1 MVRTA
6 DLVVLPDFPSLR
18 GNAWFRQL
26 WFRHIGPSICAMSS
40 RDNGAPT
47 IDRRSFAWSQF
58 NADPARG
65 ERGTSACAGL
75 AITVIESFLKNANG
89 FSERFAAQW
98 PSEEFWRPIVV
109 EAVSAWDYRCLAKPE
124 DVEGQAPAFLAREAF
139 ETELGQ
145 GAVRVENLVA
155 IDKSEFER
163 ILATVARPPCG
174 VAVTA
179 VKADDATSIRRTGDT
194 FFIVSRGG
202 DTWLVNPHP
211 GLDNSGMVVARLSAG
226 VLASGPVLAKFIYD
240 DLLPATRCVA
250 SQLEITVIAKLPRL
264 LPNCPTASPVGGGPR
279 DGSDGAPWA
288 ALDEHSDL
296 EVVDGSPPAKRPRCQ
311 ARGLQEEPWPMA
323 SPASRDIA
331 RSPGPSG
338 PRGESGFS

>member
-6 DLVVLPDFPSLR
+6 DLVALPDFPSLS
-18 GNAWFRQL
+18 GNALFRQL
-26 WFRHIGPSICAMSS
+26 WFHHIGPSICAMSS

-75 AITVIESFLKNANG
+75 AITVIERFLKNANG
-89 FSERFAAQW
+89 FSELFAAQW

-109 EAVSAWDYRCLAKPE
+109 EAVSAWDYRCLARPE
-124 DVEGQAPAFLAREAF
+124 DVEGQAPALLAREVF
-139 ETELGQ
+139 ETEIGR

-155 IDKSEFER
+155 VDKSEFER

-179 VKADDATSIRRTGDT
+179 VKADDTTSMRRTGDT
-194 FFIVSRGG
+194 FFIVSSGG
-202 DTWLVNPHP
+202 GTWLVNPHP
-211 GLDNSGMVVARLSAG
+211 GLDDSGMVVARLSAG
-226 VLASGPVLAKFIYD
+226 VLESGPVLAKFIYD

-250 SQLEITVIAKLPRL
+250 SQLEITVIAKLRRSV
-264 LPNCPTASPVGGGPR
+264 PNCPIDPDWHA
-279 DGSDGAPWA
+279 
-288 ALDEHSDL
+288 
-296 EVVDGSPPAKRPRCQ
+296 RCQ
-311 ARGLQEEPWPMA
+311 ARGLQEEPWLMA

-331 RSPGPSG
+331 RSPGLSG
-338 PRGESGFS
+338 PRGESGFLEEVGSPCARGSLWQRPIAGVR